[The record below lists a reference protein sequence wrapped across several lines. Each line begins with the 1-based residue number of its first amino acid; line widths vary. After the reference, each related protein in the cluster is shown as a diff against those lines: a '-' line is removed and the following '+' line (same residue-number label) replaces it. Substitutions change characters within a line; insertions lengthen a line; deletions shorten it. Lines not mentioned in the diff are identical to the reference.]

1 MGQCFKLSVV
11 KAPETEEDKKFKEKI
26 PYTSR
31 VVSFMYVIV
40 CFRSD
45 LAYSVSIVSMLMSN
59 LGKSH

>member
-1 MGQCFKLSVV
+1 MR
-11 KAPETEEDKKFKEKI
+11 APETEEDKKFKEKI
-26 PYTSR
+26 PSNSR

-45 LAYSVSIVSMLMSN
+45 LAFSVSIVSMLMSN